1 MKRFAYGTDT
11 LTVEIAM
18 ALATGD
24 WQGYIDSSAKE
35 NIERSNLLSHQLSE
49 GEDAVYG
56 VNTGFGPLC
65 ATRIPS
71 NKIVEL
77 QYNLLRSHSVGVGD
91 DIPEIVSR
99 LMLITKIHS
108 LAQGYSGIKPALLE
122 RMIWHLENNVIP
134 TVPSKGSVGAS
145 GDLAPL
151 AHLFLPLIGEGY
163 VWHKG
168 EKCAASEV
176 LRSFQMKPLPLGPKE
191 GLALINGT
199 QFILSFGI
207 YFADKFG
214 KLLDLADVFG
224 ALSLE
229 GLEGSS
235 RPFHAALHEIRPFKG
250 NQHVAY
256 RLRHLLE
263 GSQILKSHDDCDRVQ
278 DPYSLRCMPAVHGA
292 SRNAYHHL
300 SEMLN
305 IEMNSVTDNPIILND
320 GTSVSGGNFHGQ
332 PLAIPL
338 DYAKIAAAEIGNISE
353 RRSYLLL
360 EGKYGLPPMLIEDAG
375 VNSGFMI
382 PQYTA
387 AALVTENRAMCFPT
401 SSDSVPTGMGQ
412 EDHVSMGS
420 ISARKACEVTKNVAH
435 ILSIELLYGAQ
446 ALDFRRPKKSSP
458 ILEALHSWV
467 RERVSFVEHDR
478 IFQDDLSVLFAAI
491 YNGELN
497 QVIDKFS
504 NELSISLTTTEH
516 D

>member
-1 MKRFAYGTDT
+1 MKKFAYGTDT
-11 LTVEIAM
+11 LTIDIAM
-18 ALATGD
+18 SLAAGTTTG
-24 WQGYIDSSAKE
+24 YLDSSAREK
-35 NIERSNLLSHQLSE
+35 IEKSNQLSHELSE
-49 GEDAVYG
+49 GEHAVYG

-71 NKIVEL
+71 DKTVEL

-91 DIPEIVSR
+91 DIPETVSR

-108 LAQGYSGIKPALLE
+108 LAQGFSGIQSALLE
-122 RMIWHLENNVIP
+122 RMIWHLEHDVIP
-134 TVPSKGSVGAS
+134 AVPSKGSVGAS

-151 AHLFLPLIGEGY
+151 AHLFLPLIGEGH
-163 VWHKG
+163 VWYKG
-168 EKCAASEV
+168 EKLATADV
-176 LRSFQMKPLPLGPKE
+176 LKSFHLGPMTLGPKE

-207 YFADKFG
+207 YFAYKFS
-214 KLLDLADVFG
+214 KLLDSADIIG

-235 RPFHAALHEIRPFKG
+235 RPFHAALHEIRPYKG
-250 NQHVAY
+250 SKEVAY
-256 RLRHLLE
+256 RLRQLLKDSE
-263 GSQILKSHDDCDRVQ
+263 ILMSHEYCDRVQ

-292 SRNAYHHL
+292 SRNACYHL
-300 SEMLN
+300 VDILN
-305 IEMNSVTDNPIILND
+305 VEMNSVTDNPIILND

-332 PLAIPL
+332 PLAIPI

-360 EGKYGLPPMLIEDAG
+360 EGKYGLPPMLIKDAG

-420 ISARKACEVTKNVAH
+420 ISARKACEVAENVAH
-435 ILSIELLYGAQ
+435 ILSIELLYAAQ

-458 ILEALHSWV
+458 ILEALHDWV
-467 RERVSFVEHDR
+467 RERVSFVEQDR
-478 IFQDDLSVLFAAI
+478 IFQDDLSALYTSI
-491 YNGELN
+491 NNGELN
-497 QVIDKFS
+497 DVMDQFS
-504 NELSISLTTTEH
+504 KELSTSLTTS
-516 D
+516 